1 MASATPLIIPQ
12 TASSIIVSSGQISN
26 VLNAKKDTSFRQAAA
41 NLLMQTFNAGT
52 GTNKVH
58 VLPATMDSTLSLV
71 LVIAFSPRGSLIAL
85 QINILQ
91 PVEDV
96 N

>member
-1 MASATPLIIPQ
+1 MESATPLIIQQ
-12 TASSIIVSSGQISN
+12 TVSSIIVSSGQICN
-26 VLNAKKDTSFRQAAA
+26 ALNAKKDTSFRKATA
-41 NLLMQTFNAGT
+41 NLLMQTSSAGT

-71 LVIAFSPRGSLIAL
+71 IAFSLRSSLIVL

-91 PVEDV
+91 PAGDV

>member
-1 MASATPLIIPQ
+1 
-12 TASSIIVSSGQISN
+12 VSSGQISN
-26 VLNAKKDTSFRQAAA
+26 VLNAKKDTSFPQAAA
-41 NLLMQTFNAGT
+41 SLLMQTSNAGT

-71 LVIAFSPRGSLIAL
+71 IAFSLRGSLIAL